1 MRGEGVVE
9 RVERRVRRLR
19 VSGWLGG
26 VTEVG
31 VRMRRGRWWGGWG
44 RGRGRARSWVW
55 TGVSDG
61 GGG

>member
-9 RVERRVRRLR
+9 RVERRVRRFR

-31 VRMRRGRWWGGWG
+31 VRMRRGRWWGWWG
-44 RGRGRARSWVW
+44 GGRGRARSWVW
-55 TGVSDG
+55 RGVSDG